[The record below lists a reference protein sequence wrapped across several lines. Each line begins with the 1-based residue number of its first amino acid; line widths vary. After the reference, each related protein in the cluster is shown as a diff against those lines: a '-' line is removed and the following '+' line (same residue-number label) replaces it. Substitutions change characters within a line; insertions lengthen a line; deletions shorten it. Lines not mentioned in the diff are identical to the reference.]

1 MGTFLPG
8 HSCGLIL
15 TICLLK
21 HDVGRCVLDDDTWR
35 RTVRGGGRGA
45 KLTIDRNGIEDDC
58 EDKK

>member
-1 MGTFLPG
+1 MGTFLSG

-21 HDVGRCVLDDDTWR
+21 HDVGRCILDDDTWR
-35 RTVRGGGRGA
+35 RIICGGA